1 MDVNSREYTEE
12 EFMQTYESYRKVWIM
27 KRKLNAMPF
36 DKRFEIDGNE
46 ELCHATGFEVC
57 FGDVLGDV
65 EDPAD
70 WWNEYIDSNG
80 DFHYG
85 R

>member
-1 MDVNSREYTEE
+1 M
-12 EFMQTYESYRKVWIM
+12 RK
-27 KRKLNAMPF
+27 KLNIIPF
-36 DKRFEIDGNE
+36 DKNFEVNGNE

-57 FGDVLGDV
+57 FEDG